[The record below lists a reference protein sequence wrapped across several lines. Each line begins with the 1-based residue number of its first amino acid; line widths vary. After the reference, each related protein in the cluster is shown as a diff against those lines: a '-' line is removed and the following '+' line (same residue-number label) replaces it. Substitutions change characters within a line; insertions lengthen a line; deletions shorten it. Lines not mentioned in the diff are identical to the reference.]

1 MPQSPIVLAF
11 DSSTEWLSVALDLGD
26 VGVLARTEPGGA
38 RASQRLLPLV
48 QELLAEAG
56 ISLQDIGLIG
66 FGAGPGAFTG
76 LRAAC
81 AAAQGLGFGLDI
93 PVAPVHTLL
102 AVAESAEGP
111 AALAPT
117 LLVANDARMGELYW
131 ALAQRDAQGNLAL
144 VAPQSASALSPPPP
158 APLSPQPER
167 QLVPQLAPLK
177 ASLLAVQADGASGR
191 LNEVLPAHAVAQV
204 AGAEAAA
211 LAWVQAL
218 GERPP
223 AGLQLVGHAWA
234 EHGVALAAALPAA
247 WQAHLAAAQ
256 TVAPAAVAVARLA
269 RLAHARGE
277 SVAAA
282 QALPIYVRNKVAL
295 TTEERE
301 QARKVGAA

>member
-1 MPQSPIVLAF
+1 MSPTLSVLAF
-11 DSSTEWLSVALDLGD
+11 DSSTEWLSVALDLGES
-26 VGVLARTEPGGA
+26 GVLARTEPGGA

-56 ISLQDIGLIG
+56 ISLQNIGLIG

-93 PVAPVHTLL
+93 PVAPVNTLL
-102 AVAESAEGP
+102 AVAESAEGA

-131 ALAQRDAQGNLAL
+131 ALARRDAQGHLAL
-144 VAPQSASALSPPPP
+144 VALRPAGALSPSSPPP
-158 APLSPQPER
+158 LSFQSER
-167 QLVPQLAPLK
+167 PVVPQLAPLD
-177 ASLLAVQADGASGR
+177 ASPLAAPADGASRMLAEAG
-191 LNEVLPAHAVAQV
+191 HALAQV
-204 AGAEAAA
+204 ARAETAA

-247 WQAHLAAAQ
+247 WQVKLAAAQ
-256 TVAPAAVAVARLA
+256 TAAPTAAAVARLA